1 VGGCNFLSDNRDMT
15 FGTLSVEHETTVDRV
30 LTEVRRAL
38 FDGELQPGTPLR
50 EVALAESLGVSR
62 STVREALGMLVGEGL
77 AVRVPNKGT
86 AVRTTDPHA
95 IQDVSRARTVLEVA
109 GVWRWPDATEDLRD
123 AVRAALAGYGDLVEG
138 EPTNAELNEA
148 HLAIHLAFVGLTGSE
163 RLVAMA
169 AALNAEIRLALATV
183 DRSRRNARDQVN
195 SHDDLVRLLEEGR
208 IEDAA
213 AELAHHL
220 EGAERS
226 MLGALGL
233 DV

>member
-1 VGGCNFLSDNRDMT
+1 
-15 FGTLSVEHETTVDRV
+15 
-30 LTEVRRAL
+30 
-38 FDGELQPGTPLR
+38 
-50 EVALAESLGVSR
+50 
-62 STVREALGMLVGEGL
+62 
-77 AVRVPNKGT
+77 VPNKGT

-95 IQDVSRARTVLEVA
+95 IHDVSRARTVLEVA
-109 GVWRWPDATEDLRD
+109 GVWRWRDASVDRRD
-123 AVRAALAGYGDLVEG
+123 AVRAALAGYESLVAG

-169 AALNAEIRLALATV
+169 DALNAEIRLALATV
-183 DRSRRNARDQVN
+183 DRSRRNARDQVH
-195 SHDDLVRLLEEGR
+195 SHGDLVRLLEEGR
-208 IEDAA
+208 VDDAA
-213 AELAHHL
+213 TELAAHL

>member
-1 VGGCNFLSDNRDMT
+1 MRGCKFLSDNRGMT
-15 FGTLSVEHETTVDRV
+15 FGTLNVEHETTVDRV
-30 LTEVRRAL
+30 HSEVRRAL

-109 GVWRWPDATEDLRD
+109 GVWRWPDADEDLR
-123 AVRAALAGYGDLVEG
+123 AQVRAALAAFSELVEG
-138 EPTNAELNEA
+138 EPTNGELNEA
-148 HLAIHLAFVGLTGSE
+148 HLAIHLSFVGLTGSD

-183 DRSRRNARDQVN
+183 DRSRRNARDQVH
-195 SHDDLVRLLEEGR
+195 SHGDLVRLLDEGR
-208 IEDAA
+208 TEEAA
-213 AELAHHL
+213 AELTHHL

-233 DV
+233 DL